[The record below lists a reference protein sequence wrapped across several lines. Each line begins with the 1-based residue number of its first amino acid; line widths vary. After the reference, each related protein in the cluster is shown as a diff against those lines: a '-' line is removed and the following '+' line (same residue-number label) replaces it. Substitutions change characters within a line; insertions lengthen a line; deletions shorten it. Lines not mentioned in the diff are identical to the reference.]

1 MLGALWTQVL
11 NPEYLLSNPLLL
23 VGFLF
28 QVWMFIDAIR
38 REEYIWALFIL
49 IFSVISA
56 MFYYFYVYRTQPSAT
71 RGFELPGTYNRKR
84 IKGLQAQIHHLDKAH
99 HHAELGDVYFQQGK
113 LDDAEKCY
121 RAAIE
126 RDASDPDFHA
136 HLGQCLLRKGK
147 AAEAKPLLEQV
158 ARANPKHDYGHTMMA
173 YAEVLTKLG
182 EKDAA
187 LAAWQNVL
195 ENHSYARARVQIAE
209 LYNERGDKEAAR
221 KEIQEVI
228 DDDRHAASFE
238 RKKDKVWVKRAQSLL
253 KQLG

>member
-49 IFSVISA
+49 VFSVISA

-84 IKGLQAQIHHLDKAH
+84 IKWLQAQIHHLDKAH

-126 RDASDPDFHA
+126 RRSSQGEQERMTSESDAIVNPFPH
-136 HLGQCLLRKGK
+136 GVVTFIK
-147 AAEAKPLLEQV
+147 AISGAK
-158 ARANPKHDYGHTMMA
+158 
-173 YAEVLTKLG
+173 
-182 EKDAA
+182 
-187 LAAWQNVL
+187 W
-195 ENHSYARARVQIAE
+195 
-209 LYNERGDKEAAR
+209 
-221 KEIQEVI
+221 
-228 DDDRHAASFE
+228 
-238 RKKDKVWVKRAQSLL
+238 
-253 KQLG
+253 

>member
-1 MLGALWTQVL
+1 MLGALWTQLL

-23 VGFLF
+23 IGFLF
-28 QVWMFIDAIR
+28 QIWMFIDAIR
-38 REEYIWALFIL
+38 REEYIWALFIM
-49 IFSVISA
+49 IFSVFSA
-56 MFYYFYVYRTQPSAT
+56 MLYYFMVYRTQPSAT

-84 IKGLQAQIHHLDKAH
+84 IKELQAQIHHLDKAH

-113 LDDAEKCY
+113 LDQAEQCY

-126 RDASDPDFHA
+126 RDSNDPDFHA
-136 HLGQCLLRKGK
+136 HLGQCLLRKDK

-158 ARANPKHDYGHTMMA
+158 ARANPKHDYGYTMMA

-187 LAAWQNVL
+187 LAAWQSVL

-209 LYNERGDKEAAR
+209 LYKERGDKEAAR
-221 KEIQEVI
+221 KELQEVI
-228 DDDRHAASFE
+228 DDDRHAASFQ
-238 RKKDKVWVKRAQSLL
+238 RKKDKVWIKRAQSLQ
-253 KQLG
+253 KQLS